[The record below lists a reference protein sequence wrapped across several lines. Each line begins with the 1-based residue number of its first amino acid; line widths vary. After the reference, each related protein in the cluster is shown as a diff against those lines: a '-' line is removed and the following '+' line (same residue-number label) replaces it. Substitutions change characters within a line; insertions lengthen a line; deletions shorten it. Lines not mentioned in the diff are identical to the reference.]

1 MATTIQRMRETVQW
15 TSGINIVAGLW
26 LIIAPFVLGY
36 ELIQAAL
43 WNDVIVGII
52 IAAFAVARV
61 ARPLMNPSLSWINA
75 VLGLWLIVAPFVL
88 AYGGTMEVEGA
99 VGGAQT
105 AMWNDII
112 VGVIVLVL
120 GVWSALSARR
130 RWVCAPPGGRGGR
143 GRPRAADQ
151 SDEANRGGPG
161 PRASRR

>member
-15 TSGINIVAGLW
+15 TSGVNIVAGLW
-26 LIIAPFVLGY
+26 LLIAPFVLGY
-36 ELIQAAL
+36 QGIQAAL
-43 WNDVIVGII
+43 WNDILVGII
-52 IAAFAVARV
+52 VVAFAVARV

-88 AYGGTMEVEGA
+88 RYGGVVEAEALAAEGA

-120 GVWSALSARR
+120 GAWSALSTRR
-130 RWVCAPPGGRGGR
+130 PTV
-143 GRPRAADQ
+143 
-151 SDEANRGGPG
+151 
-161 PRASRR
+161 

>member
-1 MATTIQRMRETVQW
+1 MHRAFARRTLLMATTIRRMRETVQW

-36 ELIQAAL
+36 DEIQAAL
-43 WNDVIVGII
+43 WNDVVVGII
-52 IAAFAVARV
+52 VAAFAVARV

-88 AYGGTMEVEGA
+88 AYGGQIEALAAEGA

-105 AMWNDII
+105 AMWNDVI

-120 GVWSALSARR
+120 GAWSALSS
-130 RWVCAPPGGRGGR
+130 R
-143 GRPRAADQ
+143 GRTV
-151 SDEANRGGPG
+151 
-161 PRASRR
+161 